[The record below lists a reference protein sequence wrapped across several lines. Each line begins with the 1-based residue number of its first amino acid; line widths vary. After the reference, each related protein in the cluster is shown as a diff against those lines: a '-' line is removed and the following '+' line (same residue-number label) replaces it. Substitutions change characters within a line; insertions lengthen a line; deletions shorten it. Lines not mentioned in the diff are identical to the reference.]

1 MIRINLLSDGKKSV
15 TRKKRASVK
24 LLPAAEDRSRVLLT
38 GAVLL
43 GLLAYGIVY
52 WIKDRQVKM
61 EEGRVA
67 AAEIEVQRLQAI
79 IKEVEDFK
87 AKKAALEHKIEV
99 ITQLKQNQQGPV
111 RIMDMV
117 SRALPEL
124 LWLDRLELSTSNLVL
139 TGQALNTNAVAAF
152 MDNLDDNP
160 EFQEPVLRDVR
171 QQGQAQLYS
180 FVVAA
185 GYSLAAPAA
194 AAKSDAAAPT
204 GAN

>member
-15 TRKKRASVK
+15 TRKKKAAVK
-24 LLPAAEDRSRVLLT
+24 LLPAAEDRSRVLLS
-38 GAVLL
+38 GALLL

-52 WIKDRQVKM
+52 WIKDRQVKE
-61 EEGRVA
+61 EEGKVA
-67 AAEIEVQRLQAI
+67 AAEVEVQRLQAI

-87 AKKAALEHKIEV
+87 AKKGELEHKIEV

-124 LWLDRLELSTSNLVL
+124 LWLDRLELSGSNLVL

-171 QQGQAQLYS
+171 QQGQAQLYT

-185 GYSLAAPAA
+185 GFSLRPPASE
-194 AAKSDAAAPT
+194 AKSGEAQPV

>member
-15 TRKKRASVK
+15 TRKKRPAVK

-43 GLLAYGIVY
+43 SLFAYGVLF
-52 WIKDRQVKM
+52 WIKDRQVKA

-67 AAEIEVQRLQAI
+67 TAEIEVQRLQAI

-87 AKKAALEHKIEV
+87 AKKAGLEHKIEV
-99 ITQLKQNQQGPV
+99 ISQLKQNQQGPV

-124 LWLDRLELSTSNLVL
+124 LWLDRLELSASNLVL

-152 MDNLDDNP
+152 MDNLDDNS

-185 GYSLAAPAA
+185 GYSITGPAA
-194 AAKSDAAAPT
+194 ATKAGEGSST
-204 GAN
+204 GVR